1 MRTWTTG
8 RSIRVVTGLV
18 AAAAVAGV
26 AIGCG
31 DDDDKESS
39 AKPAGFAIE
48 ATAQGKKL
56 TLSHPASVSAGLVSM
71 TLKNSDKRP
80 RGAQIVR
87 IVGDHNSKAVVS
99 LIEGESIKIPE
110 YIQDGGG
117 VAAVKPGET
126 KTVTQN
132 LAPGKY
138 IVWDDQGGDDDT
150 PGNWSLG
157 ALGEFTV
164 TGEASDD
171 ELPSRPA
178 TITAL
183 DKGDKDYGFAFKGLK
198 AGTNQVRFENTG
210 KQLHHALFFPLQK
223 GATLADLR
231 TFLKSDGKGE
241 PPLDFAKGVGT
252 TVIDGGVAQNVE
264 LDLTAGNYAVLCFIP
279 DRKGGKSHADKGMV
293 EELVVK

>member
-1 MRTWTTG
+1 VI
-8 RSIRVVTGLV
+8 SLV
-18 AAAAVAGV
+18 ATTAVAGV
-26 AIGCG
+26 AVGCG
-31 DDDDKESS
+31 DDDKESS

-56 TLSHPASVSAGLVSM
+56 ALSHPASVSAGLVSM
-71 TLKNSDKRP
+71 TLKNSDRRP

-99 LIEGESIKIPE
+99 LLEGDSAKIPE
-110 YIQDGGG
+110 YVQDGGG

-132 LAPGKY
+132 LPGQ
-138 IVWDDQGGDDDT
+138 VHRLGRSGRRRRHARQLVAWGTGRVHRHGRGVGRRAAVTAGDDHR
-150 PGNWSLG
+150 PRQGRQGLRLCVQGPEGGHEPG
-157 ALGEFTV
+157 ALREHGQAAAPRPVLPPPE
-164 TGEASDD
+164 GSDAR
-171 ELPSRPA
+171 RPQNV
-178 TITAL
+178 L
-183 DKGDKDYGFAFKGLK
+183 EVGR
-198 AGTNQVRFENTG
+198 Q
-210 KQLHHALFFPLQK
+210 
-223 GATLADLR
+223 
-231 TFLKSDGKGE
+231 GE